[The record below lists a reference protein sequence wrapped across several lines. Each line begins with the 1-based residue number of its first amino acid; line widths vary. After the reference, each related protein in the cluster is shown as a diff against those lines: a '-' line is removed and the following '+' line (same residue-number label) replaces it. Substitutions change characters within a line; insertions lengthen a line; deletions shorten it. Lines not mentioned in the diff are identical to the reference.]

1 MAGGSSADTR
11 DGTELKRSYL
21 WPLLPGRRA
30 PPAIYLLSIRQ
41 RIVFAVLVLERV
53 IVGCCDLLLA
63 GTMYLLFMLLQGIVP
78 AHHRWW
84 TTTST
89 LSAAMT
95 TAALVVARAVLDLAS
110 TRSAVAHIQNLC
122 TDLLLRLTQGYN
134 ELQWA
139 RFAQRNRSDLLNHA
153 MSTVHEASNFY
164 HLSIEI
170 AASAVVVALMTC
182 ALIYQSPPA
191 ACGLGA
197 TIATF
202 YGLHRFLIRVKLQ
215 RAAAEHDESLRALQR
230 TLADMFA
237 SAREIRSYGIG
248 AFLQERIRGQARS
261 VRVSFRRVVFLPQVA
276 RILADQGVVLVFLGV
291 VIVVQLRHG
300 DSRQLLSLLVFY
312 FVLCRRLLPLISQL
326 SFLAGQME
334 RSYKSVLTVCDELE
348 DCSVNRTA
356 EATIQEAR
364 GDLILELDQVS
375 FSFRNGVRIL
385 DNVSLSIRQGETV
398 VLCGVS
404 GSGKSSLLNVI
415 AGLLQPA
422 SGVVMV
428 ERGRV
433 AYVPQEVVLLDDS
446 IRNNLLFGMPGVT
459 DQELMR
465 ALAVANL
472 AEFLV
477 AHPLGLDTG
486 VGDNGVLLSGGQRQ
500 RIGLA
505 RAILRG
511 ASLLLLDEATSALD
525 EANEARILENLR
537 ASGVAVLL
545 VTHRIYREARDL
557 RILRL
562 ERGCLVDDA
571 SGKMRTANVEGQTA
585 SPAW

>member
-1 MAGGSSADTR
+1 MAAGSSADTR
-11 DGTELKRSYL
+11 DGTELKWLYL
-21 WPLLPGRRA
+21 WPLRPGRRV
-30 PPAIYLLSIRQ
+30 PPAIHLLSIRQ
-41 RIVFAVLVLERV
+41 RLVFTVLTLERV

-63 GTMYLLFMLLQGIVP
+63 GTMYLLFILLQGVVP
-78 AHHRWW
+78 DHHRWW
-84 TTTST
+84 TATST
-89 LSAAMT
+89 LSAAMA

-110 TRSAVAHIQNLC
+110 TRSVVAHIQDLC

-139 RFAQRNRSDLLNHA
+139 RFVQRNRSDLLNHA
-153 MSTVHEASNFY
+153 MSTVREASNFY
-164 HLSIEI
+164 HLAIEI
-170 AASAVVVALMTC
+170 AASAVVVALMTG

-191 ACGLGA
+191 ACGLGVTVA
-197 TIATF
+197 AL
-202 YGLHRFLIRVKLQ
+202 YGLHRFLIRAKLQ
-215 RAAAEHDESLRALQR
+215 RAAAERDESLRALQR

-248 AFLQERIRGQARS
+248 AFLQDRIRGQARS
-261 VRVSFRRVVFLPQVA
+261 VAVSFRRVAFLPQVA
-276 RILADQGVVLVFLGV
+276 RILADQGVVLVFLCV

-334 RSYKSVLTVCDELE
+334 SSYKNVLIVCDELE
-348 DCSVNRTA
+348 DCSTNRTA

-375 FSFRNGVRIL
+375 FSFQDGVGIL
-385 DNVSLSIRQGETV
+385 DNVSLSMRQGETV

-404 GSGKSSLLNVI
+404 GSGKSSLLNVV

-472 AEFLV
+472 AEFIV
-477 AHPLGLDTG
+477 THPLGLDTG

-525 EANEARILENLR
+525 EENEARVLENLR

-545 VTHRIYREARDL
+545 VTHRIYREARD
-557 RILRL
+557 RRVLRL
-562 ERGCLVDDA
+562 ESGCLVDDA
-571 SGKMRTANVEGQTA
+571 SGKMRTTNVERQTA
-585 SPAW
+585 SLAW